1 MLYDYLVSLVRT
13 VVPTGV
19 ASALTWSAV
28 HWGIVLDQD
37 TSAQLSVGVT
47 GAAVATYYA
56 VVRGLESKWPWFG
69 KLLGKKAQPTYVEA
83 RR

>member
-1 MLYDYLVSLVRT
+1 MLNDYAVSLVRT

-19 ASALTWSAV
+19 ASGLTWSAV

-47 GAAVATYYA
+47 GLAVATYYA
-56 VVRGLESKWPWFG
+56 AVRGLETKWPWFG
-69 KLLGKKAQPTYVEA
+69 KLLGSSKQPEYYA
-83 RR
+83 AK